1 MAKSAKKA
9 TNPYANI
16 KFSYNVS
23 PIVKKKIK
31 GNTVTTV
38 ETAVPGYFCSW
49 MTRCVDNKCSY
60 LWPLKEYFTKYAME
74 QELNSKWGC
83 MAFMT
88 R

>member
-31 GNTVTTV
+31 
-38 ETAVPGYFCSW
+38 TAVPGYFCSW

-60 LWPLKEYFTKYAME
+60 LWPLKEYFTKHAME